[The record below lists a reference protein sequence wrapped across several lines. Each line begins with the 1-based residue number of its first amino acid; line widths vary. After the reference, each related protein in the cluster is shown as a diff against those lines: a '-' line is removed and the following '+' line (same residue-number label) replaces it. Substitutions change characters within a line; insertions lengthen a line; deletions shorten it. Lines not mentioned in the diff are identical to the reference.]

1 MSSDITIHRKWFLL
15 GILNLSIVALLGSL
29 MRYKMAFSFPFFV
42 QNNLLHA
49 HSHFAFSGWIS
60 HILFTGL
67 TILISTAVDK
77 VKQKKYSLLI
87 IANLCSAFGMLIA
100 FTIQGYKAVSIAFST
115 LSLIVAVTFAYCF
128 IRDSKYLPRNSR
140 AKPWA
145 IAGLIFN
152 VLSVA
157 GPFTLAY
164 VMASKSN
171 NHELSL
177 ASIHYYLHFQ
187 YNGWFFFGS
196 MALVTTLLPRAF
208 PNLKGYFNLFALTV
222 IPTFFLSVPGATL
235 PAWLSTVTGIAALLQ
250 LITWLVL
257 LISCLPVLTR
267 KPYMNPDPVMNLLF
281 YTAAIA
287 MTIKFVLQAV
297 SVIPSMSQ
305 LLFDYRAVVI
315 AYLHLVLLGIYS
327 LFIIGYSFR
336 SGILQ
341 ATKTAK
347 IASTAFFT
355 GVLLNE
361 LFLGVQSIAL
371 FTYIPLPY
379 INEMLFS
386 AALLL
391 LISAVSLALSQT
403 NKSAAHRYA
412 THERLVL

>member
-29 MRYKMAFSFPFFV
+29 MRYKIAFNFPFLV
-42 QNNLLHA
+42 QSNLLHA
-49 HSHFAFSGWIS
+49 HSHFAFSGWVS
-60 HILFTGL
+60 HILFAGL
-67 TILISTAVDK
+67 TVLISTAVDK
-77 VKQKKYSLLI
+77 VKQRKYNRLI

-100 FTIQGYKAVSIAFST
+100 FTIQGYKVVSITFST

-145 IAGLIFN
+145 IAGLVFN

-157 GPFTLAY
+157 GPFMLAY

-196 MALVTTLLPRAF
+196 MALVTTLLPKAF
-208 PNLKGYFNLFALTV
+208 PDLKGYFKLFALTV
-222 IPTFFLSVPGATL
+222 IPTFFLSVPGTTL

-250 LITWLVL
+250 LMIWLAL
-257 LISCLPVLTR
+257 LIRCLPVLR
-267 KPYMNPDPVMNLLF
+267 HRPGKNADPGTNLFF

-287 MTIKFVLQAV
+287 MTIKFALQAL
-297 SVIPSMSQ
+297 SVIPSISQ
-305 LLFDYRAVVI
+305 LLFDYRAIVI

-336 SGILQ
+336 SRILQ

-361 LFLGVQSIAL
+361 LFLGIQSIAL
-371 FTYIPLPY
+371 FTYIPIPY

-403 NKSAAHRYA
+403 NKNAAHQCAGR
-412 THERLVL
+412 ERFVL

>member
-1 MSSDITIHRKWFLL
+1 LSSAITIHRKWFLL
-15 GILNLSIVALLGSL
+15 GILNLSIVALLGGL
-29 MRYKMAFSFPFFV
+29 MRYKMAFNFPFFV

-49 HSHFAFSGWIS
+49 HSHFAFSGWVS

-77 VKQKKYSLLI
+77 AKQKKYNLLI
-87 IANLCSAFGMLIA
+87 IANLCSAFGMLVA
-100 FTIQGYKAVSIAFST
+100 FTIQGYKAVSITFST
-115 LSLIVAVTFAYCF
+115 LSLIVAVTFAFCF

-145 IAGLIFN
+145 VAGLIFN
-152 VLSVA
+152 ALSVA

-171 NHELSL
+171 DHELNL
-177 ASIHYYLHFQ
+177 ASIHYFLHFQ

-196 MALVTTLLPRAF
+196 MALVTTLLPKGF
-208 PNLKGYFNLFALTV
+208 PDLKGYFKLFALTV
-222 IPTFFLSVPGATL
+222 IPTFFLSVPGFKL
-235 PAWLSTVTGIAALLQ
+235 PAWLYIVTAIAALLQ
-250 LITWLVL
+250 LMTWLVL
-257 LISCLPVLTR
+257 LTRCLPVLR
-267 KPYMNPDPVMNLLF
+267 RRPGIDPDPGTNLLF

-287 MTIKFVLQAV
+287 MTIKFALQAL

-305 LLFDYRAVVI
+305 LLLDYRAIVI

-327 LFIIGYSFR
+327 LFIIGYFFR
-336 SGILQ
+336 SGIFQ
-341 ATKTAK
+341 TTKMAK
-347 IASTAFFT
+347 IASTAFFI

-361 LFLGVQSIAL
+361 LFLGIQSIAL

-391 LISAVSLALSQT
+391 LGSAVSLALSQT
-403 NKSAAHRYA
+403 NRNAAHA
-412 THERLVL
+412 HAAHERLVL